1 VRREEAFRPRVPAL
15 AESQLPVIRAAL
27 ESLPPERRS
36 VLDVG
41 GGDGRWRPLVGDS
54 FEYTVVDVAE
64 PGDLPPDVKHV
75 VADAAEL
82 PFGDAS
88 FGGVLMIELLQY
100 VPDPARALAE
110 ARRVLATGGVL
121 VLTTRQAWPTHG
133 AANDYFRFTRPG
145 LEHLVRSSGMRPQAL
160 VPLGGPASVAVA
172 GVENGL
178 PSLSRPVVKQ
188 LVVYPL
194 WRLAGVLD
202 RTVFA
207 RGLSG
212 PSWDVSG
219 WLLVARADGV
229 VSA

>member
-1 VRREEAFRPRVPAL
+1 
-15 AESQLPVIRAAL
+15 VIRAAF
-27 ESLPPERRS
+27 ESLAPERRS

-41 GGDGRWRPLVGDS
+41 GGDGRWRRLVGDGID
-54 FEYTVVDVAE
+54 YTVVDLVE
-64 PGDLPPDVKHV
+64 PDGLPPDVKHV

-82 PFGDAS
+82 PFADAS
-88 FGGVLMIELLQY
+88 FGCVLMIELLQY
-100 VPDPARALAE
+100 LPAPARALAE
-110 ARRVLATGGVL
+110 ARRVLASGGVL

-133 AANDYFRFTRPG
+133 AADDYFRYTGPG
-145 LEHLVRSSGMRPQAL
+145 LEHLVRSSGMRLQTL
-160 VPLGGPASVAVA
+160 IPLGGPASVAVA

-194 WRLAGVLD
+194 WRLAALLD
-202 RTVFA
+202 RTVLS

-219 WLLVARADGV
+219 WLLVARAE
-229 VSA
+229 